1 MHPLLPDLGPLYLEG
16 DCPGWPGYLANWA
29 TWGGLISHMFLSK
42 THQSVY
48 MLDRVARLS
57 GAPCLLAR
65 GPPARWGSF
74 LPCQWFEPG
83 YLGQPRWDK
92 PCKHGGMKWI
102 FSKLPSASVI
112 CQTEWQSIWRDQ
124 CNRQVSGWEQAR
136 APLGSWN
143 KMEKSVLGRPL
154 RLLCLAAAQE
164 ITHAVHSLSRLGDL
178 HVKAGY
184 VSTLLAGKPG

>member
-1 MHPLLPDLGPLYLEG
+1 MHPLLSDLGPVYLEG

-42 THQSVY
+42 THLSVY

-143 KMEKSVLGRPL
+143 KMEKKFPWSTVMFVVLSGRSRSPL
-154 RLLCLAAAQE
+154 TAW
-164 ITHAVHSLSRLGDL
+164 LGEL
-178 HVKAGY
+178 HVKVGC
-184 VSTLLAGKPG
+184 VSTLLAG